1 MLKICMPGGGQGQ
14 GEQGSSFLSADPRK
28 KQVTVFDPSA
38 SGYVTS
44 ANRKAGTSAPKIFAF
59 DSVFTPDDSLTELC
73 ASSLTDTVQ
82 SVVAGA
88 DGCLFT
94 YGYSRLGKTYTML
107 GTDRGPPS
115 QLGVMPCALAWLFRL
130 ITEQRERTGAR
141 FSVRVSAVQLSG
153 REEKLHDLLADIG
166 QGAEA
171 RGVGAAPSVY
181 LREDPISGT
190 QLENQSELRA
200 PTAEKAAFY
209 LDAALAARAAADEE
223 ECRSSHLLFT
233 VNVYQY

>member
-1 MLKICMPGGGQGQ
+1 MLKICTPGGGQGQ

-44 ANRKAGTSAPKIFAF
+44 ANRKAGTSAPKMFAF

-73 ASSLTDTVQ
+73 ASSLTEIVQ

-94 YGYSRLGKTYTML
+94 YGYSKLGKTYTML
-107 GTDRGPPS
+107 GTDQGATN
-115 QLGVMPCALAWLFRL
+115 LGVMPCAVAWLFRL
-130 ITEQRERTGAR
+130 INEQKDKTGAR

-153 REEKLHDLLADIG
+153 REETLHDLLADIG
-166 QGAEA
+166 QG
-171 RGVGAAPSVY
+171 
-181 LREDPISGT
+181 
-190 QLENQSELRA
+190 Q
-200 PTAEKAAFY
+200 
-209 LDAALAARAAADEE
+209 
-223 ECRSSHLLFT
+223 
-233 VNVYQY
+233 